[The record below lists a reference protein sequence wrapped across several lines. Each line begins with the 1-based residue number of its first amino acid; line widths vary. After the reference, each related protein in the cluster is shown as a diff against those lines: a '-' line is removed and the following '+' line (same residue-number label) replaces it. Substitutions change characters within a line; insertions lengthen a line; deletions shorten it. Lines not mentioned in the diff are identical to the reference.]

1 MSIES
6 TAIII
11 SGYKIPREMWRK
23 GFEFCEEH
31 WQDKTYKIPE
41 YWEDMFIDMDCI
53 SGKGETFFGS
63 IIYTVGET
71 EETKEIDSII
81 THADTIL
88 HILDS
93 FEIIFM
99 PMFAAKKEPFP
110 KFSKYLG
117 LRWF

>member
-6 TAIII
+6 TAIIV
-11 SGYKIPREMWRK
+11 SGYKIPRDIWQK
-23 GFEFCEEH
+23 GFEFCEAH

-41 YWEDMFIDMDCI
+41 DWEDMFIDMDCI
-53 SGKGETFFGS
+53 SGKGDTFFGS
-63 IIYTVGET
+63 IIYTVSDT

-93 FEIIFM
+93 FEIIFT
-99 PMFAAKKEPFP
+99 PICKEYKCPFP
-110 KFSKYLG
+110 KFGKYLG
-117 LRWF
+117 LRWM